1 MKKIL
6 TFALALIVFT
16 PYAMHTAAADAFQIS
31 VLSSR
36 PDMITGG
43 DALVSIQTPSGEPL
57 EKVRVELNGKNVAAD
72 LHRDASTHML
82 TGLVSGL
89 KTGENSLKVFSG
101 GGTQP
106 AATAALKNYPITGP
120 VFSGPQEQPFLCQTQ
135 EFK

>member
-6 TFALALIVFT
+6 TFALALVAFA
-16 PYAMHTAAADAFQIS
+16 PYAMYSAAADAFQVS

-43 DALVSIQTPSGEPL
+43 DALVSIQTPSGEAL

-72 LHRDASTHML
+72 LHRDASTHTL

-101 GGTQP
+101 GSGTQP
-106 AATAALKNYPITGP
+106 AAAVALKNYPI
-120 VFSGPQEQPFLCQTQ
+120 
-135 EFK
+135 